1 MNVNNSVNDH
11 VDRRKTNTHRLYCVW
26 SQANNWKT
34 SRYLFRAHCGPSC
47 SHSPLPDMDL
57 RHGGPNA
64 LRGAYPQRPECAIF
78 FAKSWYEDV
87 LVPSDYPSIFARK
100 AAHSGRSLCSLESPP
115 RRICVLQHIMSK
127 CLTPESPKIA
137 LMDHTLPLTMSVTFV
152 TIRYTQLHGDWCRV
166 SSTRTVR
173 EQFVCSCSFVHVR
186 SR

>member
-1 MNVNNSVNDH
+1 MVAGKQLENKQILISRPLWALLFPFTIAGYGPPS
-11 VDRRKTNTHRLYCVW
+11 RRFKC
-26 SQANNWKT
+26 A
-34 SRYLFRAHCGPSC
+34 A
-47 SHSPLPDMDL
+47 
-57 RHGGPNA
+57 
-64 LRGAYPQRPECAIF
+64 RGLQRPECAIF
-78 FAKSWYEDV
+78 LAKSWYEDV